1 MATEFEYIN
10 YKEFV
15 EGLSTTENPDVTD
28 KVVVSNETDGP
39 RAIPAN
45 TSALS
50 NTATDSD
57 LTAAASFELQTA
69 AGKKKA
75 PANLLA
81 KQITLESTNNNVTA
95 LTTYAQNVANSLAPD
110 YDGATGAVAGRMYT
124 NNGIL
129 YRCNVNCSGAWEDV
143 SGNFT
148 SKSVNVYFETKQ
160 SCSPD
165 DFGAVGD
172 GVTDDT
178 DAVKAA
184 IAYCESNGTTLLFK
198 SGKTYGITSQ
208 IYFNG
213 AYPVF
218 GYNSCI
224 KCIADSVISVLVSI
238 EKQNTVL
245 SSEVYKQISCVFGL
259 YIDGNDKCNTGLFVR
274 NGKFIK
280 LRDLYVK
287 NCLVT
292 ACRMGDATKNLWE
305 VYVSDCV
312 FNANNGTGVNDAQGM
327 AQYALY
333 VESKNYTG
341 TPGDTGFVTDCYFDN
356 ILLIN
361 GSTNWAR
368 LKCSVCSFTNIHA
381 YSYPATSDDDTCD
394 VGIDVI
400 DGSSLNKF
408 RNLYLDTVRRLALRL
423 DCDNAVVDDANISI
437 SSIETSSGKYG
448 VFVRGDNCKINN
460 IQVGNENATAVLVD
474 TLNYTIDR
482 IVIGAVTGLF
492 KRAVGINGKIPYYF
506 HYIGTASA
514 GSAGNILNRNY
525 IFYNVTPNAQ
535 GLVSCNFDNRHSNPY
550 YYFTVTDLTPGNK
563 APVVTLVS
571 KNDSGFSFYVD
582 QGANPRNLVIS
593 VSAYTEGT

>member
-1 MATEFEYIN
+1 MAEQNIRPRNF
-10 YKEFV
+10 
-15 EGLSTTENPDVTD
+15 TD
-28 KVVVSNETDGP
+28 
-39 RAIPAN
+39 
-45 TSALS
+45 
-50 NTATDSD
+50 TATDSD
-57 LTAAASFELQTA
+57 LQNADNYLWLDTVNKAKKMEITRLAVFGDTAATEADLVAGSMLPIMTA
-69 AGKKKA
+69 NGPKSLPGNAIAKA
-75 PANLLA
+75 IE
-81 KQITLESTNNNVTA
+81 QTA
-95 LTTYAQNVANSLAPD
+95 LTTYAQNVAHSIAPEFV
-110 YDGATGAVAGRMYT
+110 DGATNAKAGKQYVK
-124 NNGIL
+124 NGIL
-129 YRCNVNCSGAWEDV
+129 YNCREDCNAVWDNSKFEEITV
-143 SGNFT
+143 T
-148 SKSVNVYFETKQ
+148 SFFETK
-160 SCSPD
+160 STRSPED
-165 DFGAVGD
+165 YGAKCD

-178 DAVKAA
+178 AA
-184 IAYCESNGTTLLFK
+184 INAAIGYCEAHGTTLLFK
-198 SGKTYGITSQ
+198 SGKTYGVSNTIS
-208 IYFNG
+208 FNG

-224 KCIADSVISVLVSI
+224 KCIASSAISVLVSV
-238 EKQNTVL
+238 EKPNTVL

-280 LRDLYVK
+280 LRDLYIK

-341 TPGDTGFVTDCYFDN
+341 TPGDTGFVTDCYFSN
-356 ILLIN
+356 IVLIN

-368 LKCSVCSFTNIHA
+368 LKCSVCSFSDIHA
-381 YSYPATSDDDTCD
+381 YSYPATSNDDTCD

-448 VFVRGDNCKINN
+448 VFVRGDNCKLNN
-460 IQVGNENATAVLVD
+460 IHVGNENATAVLVD
-474 TLNYTIDR
+474 SLNYTIDR
-482 IVIGAVTGLF
+482 IVIGAITGRF
-492 KRAVGINGKIPYYF
+492 RRAVGINGKIPYYF
-506 HYIGTASA
+506 HYLGTASP
-514 GSAGNILNRNY
+514 GTVGNILNKNY
-525 IFYNVTPNAQ
+525 IFYNVTPDAQ
-535 GLVSCNFDNRHSNPY
+535 GLVSCNFDNRHGNPY
-550 YYFTVTDLTPGNK
+550 YYFTVTDLTPGNT

-571 KNDSGFSFYVD
+571 KSDTGFSFYVD
-582 QGANPRNLVIS
+582 QGANPRNLVID
-593 VSAYTEGT
+593 VRAYTEGT